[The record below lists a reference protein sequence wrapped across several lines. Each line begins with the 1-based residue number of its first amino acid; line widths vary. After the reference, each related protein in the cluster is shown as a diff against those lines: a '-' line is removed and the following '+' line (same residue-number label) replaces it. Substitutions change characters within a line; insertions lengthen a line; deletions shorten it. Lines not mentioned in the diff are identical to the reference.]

1 MRCTQK
7 LKERR
12 RNFSTTEWPEWNSDG
27 WNNPWNRGEDP
38 SDGGWMQMVAVSQVL
53 PSPSKITNA
62 SAELQKK
69 SFTIGEP
76 FADLIKK
83 RHPPKLGVKEK

>member
-1 MRCTQK
+1 
-7 LKERR
+7 
-12 RNFSTTEWPEWNSDG
+12 
-27 WNNPWNRGEDP
+27 
-38 SDGGWMQMVAVSQVL
+38 MQMVAVSQVL